1 MTRGEACVL
10 GLIRAKRRTKRLV
23 AIKMVGPIPDAR
35 NFNVEQH
42 STIYR
47 GRFQRLHSRERS
59 APAMRHAIFLI
70 NVFLHFLPFLFVRV
84 FFSSGTFTVLV
95 TFQISTR
102 EKVILEVYLIDRHND
117 FKPCSTPMMKYLVEC
132 EDDFQIKEL

>member
-10 GLIRAKRRTKRLV
+10 GLVRAKRRTKRLV

-70 NVFLHFLPFLFVRV
+70 NVFLHFLPFLFVRSRQGV
-84 FFSSGTFTVLV
+84 FL
-95 TFQISTR
+95 FQYFHCAGYISHIYKR
-102 EKVILEVYLIDRHND
+102 ESYA
-117 FKPCSTPMMKYLVEC
+117 
-132 EDDFQIKEL
+132 